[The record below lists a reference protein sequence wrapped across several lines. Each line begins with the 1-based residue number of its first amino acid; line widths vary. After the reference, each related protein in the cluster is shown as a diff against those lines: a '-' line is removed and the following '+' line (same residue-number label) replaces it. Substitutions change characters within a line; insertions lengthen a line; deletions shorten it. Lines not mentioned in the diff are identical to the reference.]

1 MGGNEDHGQAQD
13 DVKWERWQK
22 KRVFVR
28 EVSGKYSEV
37 YKQLLEQPRVY
48 KSKEVPFKGGP
59 AKFGKHIINP
69 QKAFVTQL
77 IETHMDVI
85 PPQSYG
91 QKHGHMNSAVFYIL
105 DGKGHDVHDGER
117 IDWEAGDAAIVRN
130 GCVHQH
136 FSDGDKPARI
146 LIFKA
151 KPAFLF
157 SHLLFQKTVSYP
169 PEHAP
174 AGYEHYHPED

>member
-1 MGGNEDHGQAQD
+1 MAEEKSSPEEE
-13 DVKWERWQK
+13 VKWERWQK

-28 EVSGKYSEV
+28 ELAGKYNEI
-37 YKQLLEQPRVY
+37 YKDLLTQPRVY
-48 KSKEVPFKGGP
+48 KSREKPYKGGP

-69 QKAFVTQL
+69 QSAFVTQL

-85 PPQSYG
+85 PPGSYG

-105 DGKGHDVHDGER
+105 EGKGHDVHDGVR
-117 IDWEAGDAAIVRN
+117 YDWEAGDACIVSN

-136 FSDGDKPARI
+136 FADEGKPARI
-146 LIFKA
+146 LIIKA

-169 PEHAP
+169 PDHAP
-174 AGYEHYHPED
+174 EGYEDYHPVD